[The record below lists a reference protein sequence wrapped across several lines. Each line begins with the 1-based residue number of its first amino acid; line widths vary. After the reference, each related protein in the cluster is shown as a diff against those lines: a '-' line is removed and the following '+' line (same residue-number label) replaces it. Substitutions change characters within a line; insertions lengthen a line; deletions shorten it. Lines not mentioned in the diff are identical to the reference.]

1 MPEPEH
7 TDTST
12 WSDQAYQQ
20 HSLQGV
26 SRTFALT
33 IPQLPNAL
41 ETAVGNGYLLCR
53 IADTIEDAAELSF
66 EQKREFSLLF
76 DRVVRGC
83 ASAEEFSSRLLP
95 QLTDNTPAAE
105 RDLVANTDRVIRI
118 TRGLAAS
125 QQLALSRCVTIM
137 LEGMAY
143 FQGKCEGDGL
153 DDLEELSSYCYHVAG
168 VVGEML
174 TDLYC
179 DYSETISQ
187 RQEQMMALAASF
199 GQGLQMTNI
208 LKDIWDDDSRGA
220 CWLPKS
226 LMSKHGVAPGSLAQ
240 ARGSAEF
247 DAMLDELIAIAHG
260 HLLNALNYTLM
271 IPASESGLRRFCLW
285 AIGMA
290 LLTLQRLHHNPGFSD
305 AQQIKISRNSV
316 KMTMLMSSVF
326 VKWDGAIRL
335 LFKFAARGLP
345 AAVPMTLS
353 AIQLRVPFR
362 MPANDIADGS
372 VAGEG
377 VTGAFGTPGPGHSF
391 TAELP

>member
-1 MPEPEH
+1 MPEFEN

-20 HSLQGV
+20 YSLQGV

-33 IPQLPNAL
+33 IPQLPDAL

-76 DRVVRGC
+76 DRVVRGG
-83 ASAEEFSSRLLP
+83 ASAQAFSSRLLP
-95 QLTDNTPAAE
+95 LLTENTPAAE
-105 RDLVANTDRVIRI
+105 QDLVANTDRVIRI
-118 TRGLAAS
+118 TRGLGAT

-174 TDLYC
+174 TELYC
-179 DYSETISQ
+179 DYSATISLHQ
-187 RQEQMMALAASF
+187 QQMMALAASF

-208 LKDIWDDDSRGA
+208 LKDIWEDDSRGA

-226 LMSKHGVAPGSLAQ
+226 LMRKHGITLGSLAQ
-240 ARGSAEF
+240 VRGSAQF
-247 DAMLDELIAIAHG
+247 DAMLDELIAIAHA
-260 HLLNALNYTLM
+260 HLHNALNYTLM
-271 IPASESGLRRFCLW
+271 IPAAETGLRRFCLW

-290 LLTLQRLHHNPGFSD
+290 LLTLQRLHQNPGFSD
-305 AQQIKISRNSV
+305 SQQIKISRNSV

-326 VKWDGAIRL
+326 VRWDGAIRL

-345 AAVPMTLS
+345 APIPMTLS

-362 MPANDIADGS
+362 MPSSDTSDGS
-372 VAGEG
+372 VA
-377 VTGAFGTPGPGHSF
+377 VDGATCASGTSNPGHSV